1 MKRARV
7 MLSLLVA
14 AVFAIGSV
22 PAVAN
27 AAEPVGDPDPQIAEM
42 LDAVPGGIL
51 IDSNHAVWPEL
62 DMEMTVPRA
71 SDVAAR
77 AVGGCATG
85 KICAFNA
92 YFADGSAL
100 SFGTCGIHSIPS
112 NFTVKSVANARSSGT
127 AQPRNGTTVLA
138 TISAGTYQ
146 NTSGTVTNIR
156 CNF

>member
-1 MKRARV
+1 MKRTRV
-7 MLSLLVA
+7 MLALMFA

-22 PAVAN
+22 PAMAS
-27 AAEPVGDPDPQIAEM
+27 AAEPNIDPDPAIVEM
-42 LDAVPGGIL
+42 LAEVPGGVL

-62 DMEMTVPRA
+62 DMEMTVPGA
-71 SDVAAR
+71 SGVSAR
-77 AVGGCATG
+77 AVAGCATG
-85 KICAFNA
+85 KICAYNA
-92 YFADGSAL
+92 AFADGNSL

-127 AQPRNGTTVLA
+127 AQARNGTTVLK

-156 CNF
+156 CNL